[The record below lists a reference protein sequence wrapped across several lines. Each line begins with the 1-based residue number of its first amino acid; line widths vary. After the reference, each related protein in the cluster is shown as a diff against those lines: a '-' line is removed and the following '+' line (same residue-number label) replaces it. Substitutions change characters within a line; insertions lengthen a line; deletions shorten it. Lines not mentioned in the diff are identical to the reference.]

1 MPSAPP
7 PGPAPFPALSYS
19 QPTIAGMTGSLPH
32 RLRQG
37 AAQLADEPVTIAQ
50 LMQLHGPALEGSML
64 VLMGAPCLLP
74 IPGVGNVMGA
84 ALMLAAVTLW
94 KGQGATALPAR
105 VAAFRL
111 PPRWAHRVLRM
122 LAAVY
127 GWAERGSR
135 ERLVGLAR
143 PGPSPWLATQVGL
156 MGAVIFLPIPL
167 GNVLPALAVVALGL
181 GLALRDGV
189 AVLLAA
195 GLALSALLY
204 TAALGAGAWWWIA
217 APLMHWIGRA

>member
-111 PPRWAHRVLRM
+111 PPRWAHRVLRLM
-122 LAAVY
+122 LVTFPMIIK
-127 GWAERGSR
+127 S
-135 ERLVGLAR
+135 AR
-143 PGPSPWLATQVGL
+143 PVRLWRLTCMLQSESLAPFSTW
-156 MGAVIFLPIPL
+156 
-167 GNVLPALAVVALGL
+167 PA
-181 GLALRDGV
+181 
-189 AVLLAA
+189 
-195 GLALSALLY
+195 
-204 TAALGAGAWWWIA
+204 
-217 APLMHWIGRA
+217 